1 MSDMPAQHE
10 GPLSGQKLPTDRMA
24 LLFMVMLV
32 TAAGN
37 TAMQSVMPAI
47 GTRLGVA
54 DVWVSLAYSWSA
66 LLWMVFAP
74 RWARLS
80 DRRGRKALMNLGLVG
95 FISSFALCGLTLI
108 VGLNGYLSGAWTML
122 IFAMFRSLYGG
133 LGSAAPPAVQAYV
146 AARTSRQERTQSL
159 SMISSSFGLGT
170 VIGPAL
176 APLIILPFLG
186 LPSPFFVFAA
196 FGLLVLVTL
205 KLRLP
210 DDTPS
215 YAARGRLVSEPMS
228 TSAAGEV
235 YDADEHDEAP
245 PAPVDPAQQRLSW
258 KDARLRPWL
267 ITGLVG
273 GHANAMILGLVGF
286 MLLDRLDLRATPELA
301 AGPTGLVLMAGAF
314 ATLLAQWGLIPYLKM
329 GPRNS
334 TLWGMALAATGCT
347 LVAFSYS
354 INAIALGFAIA
365 SLGFG
370 LFRPGF
376 TAGASLAVTRAE
388 QGQVAGIVASVN
400 GAAYIVAPAIGVWL
414 YNIAPLE
421 SFAIIIALCVFL
433 LAWGRKALQ
442 RDEML
447 VR

>member
-1 MSDMPAQHE
+1 M
-10 GPLSGQKLPTDRMA
+10 G
-24 LLFMVMLV
+24 
-32 TAAGN
+32 
-37 TAMQSVMPAI
+37 
-47 GTRLGVA
+47 A
-54 DVWVSLAYSWSA
+54 D
-66 LLWMVFAP
+66 
-74 RWARLS
+74 
-80 DRRGRKALMNLGLVG
+80 
-95 FISSFALCGLTLI
+95 
-108 VGLNGYLSGAWTML
+108 
-122 IFAMFRSLYGG
+122 
-133 LGSAAPPAVQAYV
+133 
-146 AARTSRQERTQSL
+146 
-159 SMISSSFGLGT
+159 
-170 VIGPAL
+170 
-176 APLIILPFLG
+176 
-186 LPSPFFVFAA
+186 
-196 FGLLVLVTL
+196 
-205 KLRLP
+205 
-210 DDTPS
+210 
-215 YAARGRLVSEPMS
+215 
-228 TSAAGEV
+228 
-235 YDADEHDEAP
+235 
-245 PAPVDPAQQRLSW
+245 
-258 KDARLRPWL
+258 
-267 ITGLVG
+267 
-273 GHANAMILGLVGF
+273 
-286 MLLDRLDLRATPELA
+286 
-301 AGPTGLVLMAGAF
+301 
-314 ATLLAQWGLIPYLKM
+314 PYLKM